1 MIHTEYEWL
10 SREKKRVYA
19 QSWLPDNQ
27 LKGII
32 CLIHGLG
39 EHSGRYSRW
48 AELFTREGYGM
59 LAPDLAGHGRTEGRR
74 AYVQSYQVLLDQV
87 DLVLVQAEKLFPGV
101 PRILYGHS
109 MGGNIVLNYAIS
121 REAPIKALIA
131 SSPWL
136 RLTFRVTP
144 LDLALGKIMNNL
156 FPRVRFKRKGT
167 RAEALSHN
175 PEHWE
180 DVRADPL
187 NHGMVTGRYFWIIYQ
202 QGEYALANAN
212 KIKQPFLLMHGTDDK
227 VTSPKASE
235 EFAASS
241 GEQTLLKLWD
251 GLYHELHWEFEYKDV
266 GKYVIDWL
274 ETL

>member
-10 SREKKRVYA
+10 SKEKKRVYA

-59 LAPDLAGHGRTEGRR
+59 LAPDLPGHGRTEGRR

-87 DLVLVQAEKLFPGV
+87 DLVLQQAVILFPGV

-109 MGGNIVLNYAIS
+109 MGGNIAINYAIS
-121 REAPIKALIA
+121 RETQIKALIA

-175 PEHWE
+175 PEHWA
-180 DVRADPL
+180 DIRTDPL
-187 NHGMVTGRYFWIIYQ
+187 NHGMVTGRYFWIIHK

-212 KIKQPFLLMHGTDDK
+212 KIKQPILLMHGTDDK

-235 EFAASS
+235 EFAAGTGDRS
-241 GEQTLLKLWD
+241 QLKLWE

-266 GKYVIDWL
+266 GKYIIDWL
-274 ETL
+274 EAL